1 MCIIQIPTKM
11 VTASTNPPILSH
23 SLLGSGRR
31 YDLDWLRIIAIITL
45 LFYHT
50 GMMYVSWGW
59 HIQSQETSP
68 VFEQIMRW
76 LHNWRMPL
84 LFFISGAGSFFA
96 LRKRSYGKYA
106 GERFQRLF
114 IPVVFG
120 IFVIVPPQIY
130 YEWLFRGRFVGSYAE
145 FYPNVFAFESY
156 KDGGTGGAFSWHHLW
171 FVAYLFH
178 YAILSIPV
186 FWFLNTERG
195 QRFID
200 RIGRLIARK
209 GGALWLV
216 VPLLVNDVAL
226 GGLFPDETHALTD
239 DWAYFMKNLIL
250 FWLGYVLISRP
261 SFWQT
266 ITDQRR
272 YFVVATLI
280 CTCIL
285 YAAPLALGYNR
296 IDDSVLLTTLFSFD
310 KLGLTWFSVLM
321 TVAYGYRYLNVNRP
335 ILPHLTEAV
344 YPFYIL
350 HQTVIVVIGYYI
362 LKTSLGV
369 YDGFLVVSLTSGLVS
384 IAIYLL
390 LIRPFRITRVLFG
403 LKPRRAGV
411 H

>member
-1 MCIIQIPTKM
+1 M
-11 VTASTNPPILSH
+11 VTASAH
-23 SLLGSGRR
+23 SPTLTPSALTASRR
-31 YDLDWLRIIAIITL
+31 YDLDWLRVFAIITL

-50 GMMYVSWGW
+50 GMIYVSWGW
-59 HIQSQETSP
+59 HVQSKETSP
-68 VFEQIMRW
+68 VFELIMRW

-96 LRKRSYGKYA
+96 LRKGSFGKYA
-106 GERFQRLF
+106 GERFRRLF

-130 YEWLFRGRFVGSYAE
+130 YEWLFRGRFTGSYTE
-145 FYPNVFAFESY
+145 FYPYVFQFESY
-156 KDGGTGGAFSWHHLW
+156 EDGGTGGAFSWHHLW

-178 YAILSIPV
+178 YAILSIPL
-186 FWFLNTERG
+186 FWFLKTERG
-195 QRFID
+195 QRLTD
-200 RIGRLIARK
+200 RIGGLIARK

-239 DWAYFMKNLIL
+239 DWAYFMKNMIL

-261 SFWQT
+261 NFWQI

-280 CTCIL
+280 CTVIM
-285 YAAPLALGYNR
+285 YAAPVVLGYDR
-296 IDDSVLLTTLFSFD
+296 IDGSVLLTTLYSFV

-335 ILPHLTEAV
+335 ILAHLTEAV

-350 HQTVIVVIGYYI
+350 HQTVIVIIGYYV

-369 YDGFLVVSLTSGLVS
+369 YDGFLVVSLSSFIVS
-384 IAIYLL
+384 VAMYLL
-390 LIRPFRITRVLFG
+390 LIRPFSLPRVLFG
-403 LKPRRAGV
+403 MKARSVRQLNEKAA
-411 H
+411 